1 MNVNERFAEFDPERT
16 GTLLLSEFIQV
27 LMQLGFDLSEAP
39 GAVDDAARDAHGKD
53 WVRKTQEA
61 QMTRVRGAIG
71 DRMMRPRG
79 GRRAEGTTT
88 RSCRSRTTRRS
99 GSSSGTARATRR
111 RWCATCSCAR

>member
-53 WVRKTQEA
+53 WCA
-61 QMTRVRGAIG
+61 
-71 DRMMRPRG
+71 
-79 GRRAEGTTT
+79 RR
-88 RSCRSRTTRRS
+88 R
-99 GSSSGTARATRR
+99 RR
-111 RWCATCSCAR
+111 RWPACAARSATA